1 MQEIKQL
8 LNKYLQGG
16 ISSEDFV
23 IKYLALARILRDETL
38 AALSKSPEIDE
49 QLDWL
54 LEKRFKEAISKSEY
68 EEKWTY
74 LTNQL
79 VPVRVK
85 PYSNEEKILSHLF
98 VEADAYR
105 ENPEERESKLHIG
118 DTELK
123 AEVQKALEM
132 LNLL

>member
-8 LNKYLQGG
+8 LNKYLQDG

-49 QLDWL
+49 QLNWL

-79 VPVRVK
+79 EPVRVK